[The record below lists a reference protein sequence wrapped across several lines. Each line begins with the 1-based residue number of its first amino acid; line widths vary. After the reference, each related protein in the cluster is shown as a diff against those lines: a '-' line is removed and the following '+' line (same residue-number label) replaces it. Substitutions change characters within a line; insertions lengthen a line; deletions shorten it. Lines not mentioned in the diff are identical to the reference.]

1 MHVSVDGTWQRKG
14 FTSLND
20 VIAAISAESE
30 KFLDTET
37 LSKSCKGYTRMQA
50 IKAIDPHACD
60 KWNTARKCSLNY
72 QGLPPA
78 KGFSTVKK
86 VGAQKIF
93 KQTVT
98 KHNLFYTSMVIVIQ
112 KFFQPLQMFT
122 VQRSL

>member
-14 FTSLND
+14 FTFLND
-20 VIAAISAESE
+20 VIAVISTESE

-72 QGLPPA
+72 QGLPLA
-78 KGFSTVKK
+78 KGFSDSEKSGCSK
-86 VGAQKIF
+86 NI
-93 KQTVT
+93 QTD
-98 KHNLFYTSMVIVIQ
+98 NN
-112 KFFQPLQMFT
+112 
-122 VQRSL
+122 